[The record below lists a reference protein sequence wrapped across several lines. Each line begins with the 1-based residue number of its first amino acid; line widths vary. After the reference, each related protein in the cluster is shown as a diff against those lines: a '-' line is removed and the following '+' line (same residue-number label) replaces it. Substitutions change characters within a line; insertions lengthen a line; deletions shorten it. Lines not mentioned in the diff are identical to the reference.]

1 MQENLHRA
9 TMYVIDHLSNEMQQG
24 VGTLCEYR
32 GGGLFLLCFFLLL
45 QGSKKKS
52 FVSDIMISAWR
63 CRDALDCFFLRARD
77 IRFLEGD
84 DIGYHF
90 WQTVSRY

>member
-1 MQENLHRA
+1 
-9 TMYVIDHLSNEMQQG
+9 MYVIDHLSNEMQQG

-52 FVSDIMISAWR
+52 FVSDIMISA
-63 CRDALDCFFLRARD
+63 
-77 IRFLEGD
+77 
-84 DIGYHF
+84 
-90 WQTVSRY
+90 